1 MTEAIFKYLFEN
13 EMQTKTVHLRLGRLF
28 FFPFNGRHVNA
39 KIVGGPVLRHS
50 PSFADL
56 ISLC

>member
-13 EMQTKTVHLRLGRLF
+13 EMQIKTAFLRLGRPF
-28 FFPFNGRHVNA
+28 FSPPNGRHVSA
-39 KIVGGPVLRHS
+39 KIVGGPVLRQTL
-50 PSFADL
+50 SFADL

>member
-13 EMQTKTVHLRLGRLF
+13 EMQTKTALLRLGRPF
-28 FFPFNGRHVNA
+28 FFPLMDAVNA
-39 KIVGGPVLRHS
+39 KILGGPVLRHP

>member
-13 EMQTKTVHLRLGRLF
+13 KMQTKTALLRLGRPF
-28 FFPFNGRHVNA
+28 FFPPNGRHVNA
-39 KIVGGPVLRHS
+39 KIVGGPVLRQTL
-50 PSFADL
+50 SFAGL